1 MIYKITAYSDE
12 VVDQIM
18 TIWTESTTAA
28 HPFIPAEYWHN
39 HYELVRNRYL
49 PEAETYAFCKA
60 GKIEGFIS
68 VLSSGYIGALFV
80 AQDAQGQGIGS
91 ELIEYVKATFGELS
105 LAVYAKNN
113 RAVKFYMGAGFYIT
127 EEQINKETGELEYIM
142 SYHRLTDKQ

>member
-1 MIYKITAYSDE
+1 M
-12 VVDQIM
+12 
-18 TIWTESTTAA
+18 
-28 HPFIPAEYWHN
+28 
-39 HYELVRNRYL
+39 
-49 PEAETYAFCKA
+49 
-60 GKIEGFIS
+60 
-68 VLSSGYIGALFV
+68 SSGYIGALFV